1 MDVYVGAEGYTLPCR
16 FILKELCIIFP
27 NGEYNHYLFKSPSH
41 ITLTA
46 TDERTVRWATKCLNK
61 LSYDDGDLSIEQLG
75 AILYKL
81 KDFTIYTYTSLV
93 EKLIQNFLPTTVVI
107 NAQDMEYHLPKILP
121 NPNCFRNHSYR
132 YCAKAKAIA
141 IKNFI
146 EKEDNDS
153 IYEW

>member
-1 MDVYVGAEGYTLPCR
+1 MDVYVAAEGYTLPCG

-27 NGEYNHYLFKSPSH
+27 NGEYNHHLFKSPDH

-46 TDERTVRWATKCLNK
+46 TDERTVRWSTKNLNN

>member
-1 MDVYVGAEGYTLPCR
+1 MDVYVAAEGYTLPCG

-27 NGEYNHYLFKSPSH
+27 NGEYNHHLFKSPDH

-46 TDERTVRWATKCLNK
+46 TDERTVRWSTKNLNN
-61 LSYDDGDLSIEQLG
+61 LSYDDGDLSIEQLEV
-75 AILYKL
+75 ILYKL

-93 EKLIQNFLPTTVVI
+93 EKLIQNYLPTTVVI
-107 NAQDMEYHLPKILP
+107 NTQDMEYHLPITLP
-121 NPNCFRNHSYR
+121 NPNCFRQHSYR

-146 EKEDNDS
+146 EKEDSDS